1 MGCVCCV
8 YVVGCICNTMYCVFI
23 GLSSQRRRM
32 FSHMLS
38 EGMLGWIVEVNS
50 VKVVVFDIFNSLRKT
65 ALARL

>member
-1 MGCVCCV
+1 
-8 YVVGCICNTMYCVFI
+8 
-23 GLSSQRRRM
+23 M
-32 FSHMLS
+32 FSHILS